1 MSYPSIFTKSVSDAL
16 AQRIGKLTPTTSA
29 QWGNMNVSQ
38 MLAHC
43 NVTYELVFDN
53 KHNKPNGLTKFILK
67 LLIKNTMVNDKPYK
81 YNSQTAPVFI
91 IKSDKDFN
99 VEKNRLIQYI
109 SKTQELGADYFD
121 NKESH
126 SFGPLSKSEW
136 NNMFY
141 KHLDHH
147 LKQVG
152 V

>member
-1 MSYPSIFTKSVSDAL
+1 MKNVFDIKDSIAFIARINQLTSDS
-16 AQRIGKLTPTTSA
+16 QPI
-29 QWGNMNVSQ
+29 WGSMGVAQ

-53 KHNKPNGLTKFILK
+53 KHAKTNNFTKFILK
-67 LLIKNTMVNDKPYK
+67 LLIKNTVVNDKPYK

-99 VEKNRLIQYI
+99 VEKNRLIQFI

-126 SFGPLSKSEW
+126 SFGKLNKKEW
-136 NNMFY
+136 NNMFS

-147 LKQVG
+147 LKQFG

>member
-1 MSYPSIFTKSVSDAL
+1 MKNVFDIKDSSTLIARINQLTRDSKPLWGSMSVA
-16 AQRIGKLTPTTSA
+16 
-29 QWGNMNVSQ
+29 Q

-53 KHNKPNGLTKFILK
+53 KHSKPNGLTKFILK
-67 LLIKNTMVNDKPYK
+67 LLIKNTVVNDKPYK

-91 IKSDKDFN
+91 IKSDKDFK
-99 VEKNRLIQYI
+99 VEKSRLVQYI

-126 SFGPLSKSEW
+126 SFGKLNKEEW
-136 NNMFY
+136 NNMFS

-147 LKQVG
+147 LRQFG

>member
-1 MSYPSIFTKSVSDAL
+1 MKNVFDIKDSSTLIARINQLTRDSKPLWGSMSVA
-16 AQRIGKLTPTTSA
+16 
-29 QWGNMNVSQ
+29 Q

-53 KHNKPNGLTKFILK
+53 KHSKPNGLTKFILK
-67 LLIKNTMVNDKPYK
+67 LLIKNTVVNDKPYK

-99 VEKNRLIQYI
+99 VEKSRLIQYI

-126 SFGPLSKSEW
+126 SFGKLNKEEW
-136 NNMFY
+136 NNMFS

-147 LKQVG
+147 LRQFG